1 MIKRLWITRRYRLR
15 TRFDRFA
22 IQPNGRSG
30 VGPTATTWGT
40 FTRHFWAACLRLPTS
55 MGIGNLILAEA
66 LRIDLRQPSG
76 LPAPQLDFLGRDP

>member
-66 LRIDLRQPSG
+66 LRIDLPQPSR